1 MIIYKLNDAKNAE
14 SIYFETKE
22 AAIRAGAGICY
33 ERYRSGK
40 SFSYFLDALSKNMR
54 YEDITIKPVNV
65 Y

>member
-33 ERYRSGK
+33 ERYK
-40 SFSYFLDALSKNMR
+40 SSFKFFLDTLKDDMK
-54 YEDITIKPVNV
+54 YKDITIEPVIV
-65 Y
+65 H

>member
-1 MIIYKLNDAKNAE
+1 MVIYELNDAKNAE

-33 ERYRSGK
+33 ERYK
-40 SFSYFLDALSKNMR
+40 SSFKFFLDTLKDDMK
-54 YEDITIKPVNV
+54 YKDITIEPVIV